1 MASEAINQLGAKSNG
16 GAKAFAGVMSIALV
30 VTIVFGISR
39 LQGQQHGSFERR
51 IGALEALLSAA
62 SPAALKE
69 QLEKED
75 ARSAERKAEMVKA
88 LGTHALIPGHPPLAN
103 RVTAIDQKLLE
114 VETQF
119 RHQDRLIQLLW
130 QRTYQE
136 PLPNPLEK

>member
-1 MASEAINQLGAKSNG
+1 MASEAINQLGGKPNG
-16 GAKAFAGVMSIALV
+16 GAKAFAGLMSIALV
-30 VTIVFGISR
+30 VTIVLGIAR

-51 IGALEALLSAA
+51 IAALEALLSAA

-75 ARSAERKAEMVKA
+75 VRSAERKSEMVAA
-88 LGTHALIPGHPPLAN
+88 LGSHEKIPGHPDLAN
-103 RVTAIDQKLLE
+103 RVTAIDQQLLE

>member
-1 MASEAINQLGAKSNG
+1 MGSETINQLGAKSNG
-16 GAKAFAGVMSIALV
+16 GAKAFAGLMSIALV
-30 VTIVFGISR
+30 VTIVFGVSR
-39 LQGQQHGSFERR
+39 LQSQQHGSFERR
-51 IGALEALLSAA
+51 IGALESQLSAA

-69 QLEKED
+69 QLGKADE
-75 ARSAERKAEMVKA
+75 RSAERKSEMAAA
-88 LGTHALIPGHPPLAN
+88 LGSHKAISGHPDLAN
-103 RVTAIDQKLLE
+103 RVTAIDQQLLE